1 MRERKKNE
9 TNCKGT
15 KSGWGNKH
23 KNSLCTVFITSNANK
38 LNLLMGSSRDRGV
51 ARESRG
57 ESGRVGE
64 NRGESGRVGE
74 SQGESGRVR
83 GRGRSGWGKRGGA
96 MTRERGKERQRRGRE
111 FKGICG
117 IRGDPVKD

>member
-1 MRERKKNE
+1 MNEREKKKNE

-51 ARESRG
+51 ARESQG
-57 ESGRVGE
+57 ESGRVG
-64 NRGESGRVGE
+64 
-74 SQGESGRVR
+74 